1 MSLSA
6 VIAAAGVG
14 SRLFPVSRTI
24 TKCMLPVLNR
34 PVLDYALADCIA
46 AGAQRIAIV
55 APPGEG
61 ARQIRHYV
69 ADDPELRAYFDARG
83 WQNKYKPAA
92 TFPGDITVIEQPRTS
107 GSYGTA
113 LPLIYAADW
122 VGQEDDVLLV
132 SGDDLLLRDD
142 GGSDLADLVAA
153 RTTAGTAGAV
163 AAATVPGTD
172 AHQYGLL
179 QPRTAPGGH
188 LLLAGLL
195 ERPAD
200 YREPTAYINVSRTL
214 LPVAAI
220 GYFLAVRPAANGEL
234 QATDAV
240 AALAA
245 DHDIL
250 IHSLTGRYLDCGN
263 PAGLLTASLA
273 VARLQGLTGDGW
285 PA

>member
-1 MSLSA
+1 MSLTA

-14 SRLFPVSRTI
+14 SRLYPASKTI
-24 TKCMLPVLNR
+24 TKCMLPVWNR
-34 PVLDYALADCIA
+34 PVLDYAVADCLA

-61 ARQIRHYV
+61 VRQIRHYI

-83 WQNKYKPAA
+83 WHDKYEPIAR
-92 TFPGDITVIEQPRTS
+92 PLPSDITVIEQPRTS

-122 VGQEDDVLLV
+122 IGQDDVLLV
-132 SGDDLLLRDD
+132 SGDDLLLRPD

-153 RTTAGTAGAV
+153 RTAAGTAGAV

-172 AHQYGLL
+172 AHRYGLL
-179 QPRTAPGGH
+179 QSRPAPGGH
-188 LLLAGLL
+188 QLLAGLL
-195 ERPAD
+195 ERPTD

-214 LPVAAI
+214 LPATAI
-220 GYFLAVRPAANGEL
+220 PYFVAVRPATNGEL

-240 AALAA
+240 AAYAA
-245 DHDIL
+245 DHEVL
-250 IHSLTGRYLDCGN
+250 LHPLAGTYYDCGN
-263 PAGLLTASLA
+263 PAGLLEAGIA
-273 VARLQGLTGDGW
+273 AARLTRQ
-285 PA
+285 